1 MVDFEKNIEK
11 VSRYSR
17 FFNRSINNV
26 ELLSYLRE
34 GSDQELNVDEFSF
47 LKKQKISNE
56 QTLFKELR
64 LAREKLITKIIYQ
77 DLCNMIN
84 YHQVVKVMSEFADI
98 AIQTVFNFYSKILD
112 INKNDFYIF
121 ALGKLGGME
130 LNVSSDIDLIFAF
143 NNKNNTSEEYK
154 LSCLNLAKKIIHA
167 LEHRSEHG
175 FVFRVDMRLR
185 PHGNEGSLVPTL
197 NFLEDYYLNFGREWE
212 RYAWIK
218 GRVVVGD
225 VRVINETI
233 KPFVFRKY
241 LDFKT
246 ISEIRNL
253 KKLIKKDLDK
263 KNKGVDVKLGDGGIR
278 EIEFMTQ
285 AMQLIRGGKIPSIQI
300 NQTLRC
306 LDALS
311 EENLIS
317 NKDKNY
323 LRDAYIF
330 YRNIEHRIQY
340 QDDKQTHI
348 IPTGKDLENLA
359 KSFGLSH
366 KEFLKKLT
374 QYQNDISKKFSMLFR
389 ESSGINQ
396 KEYSLKMEHRNILDN
411 YLKSAKYSRLQPA
424 TQERFV
430 VLAGIL
436 GDEIDSE
443 CHSDQIFIKVFD
455 LLESIASRSNYIA
468 FFYEYQDSFRKVIN
482 FASRSIW
489 VIDFIKKHPILI
501 DDLII
506 NHNFTSTDYKKL
518 TTKVLNDLNKED
530 DLGYQ
535 LDYIR
540 DLKHKLIFQLAV
552 SEINKIVSLQEVSD
566 ELTNIADFFINL
578 TIEFIKSKNKN
589 SRIFE
594 HFSVIGYGKYG
605 AKEMGYGSD
614 LDIVFLYDDENAE
627 FDKSEFIAIAKKLS
641 TWLTS
646 YTNSGVLYELDLTLR
661 PNGNNGLLVSSF
673 AAYEKYQTQEAWTW
687 EHQALS
693 KARFSYGKETLE
705 RKFNN
710 IKVSVLKKIRDVSSL
725 KKEIYEMREKMYAN
739 SNSQAIKMFDIKND
753 PGGLVD
759 IEFLVQ
765 YFILGFANQFDELL
779 ENKGNLALLESLK
792 NQALIDVNDFDILH
806 MSYITFRKKTHEIA
820 LNNSNKFVTDEE
832 NLIKISKK
840 VQSIFKKYLA

>member
-1 MVDFEKNIEK
+1 
-11 VSRYSR
+11 
-17 FFNRSINNV
+17 
-26 ELLSYLRE
+26 
-34 GSDQELNVDEFSF
+34 
-47 LKKQKISNE
+47 
-56 QTLFKELR
+56 
-64 LAREKLITKIIYQ
+64 
-77 DLCNMIN
+77 
-84 YHQVVKVMSEFADI
+84 
-98 AIQTVFNFYSKILD
+98 
-112 INKNDFYIF
+112 
-121 ALGKLGGME
+121 
-130 LNVSSDIDLIFAF
+130 
-143 NNKNNTSEEYK
+143 
-154 LSCLNLAKKIIHA
+154 
-167 LEHRSEHG
+167 
-175 FVFRVDMRLR
+175 MRLR

-359 KSFGLSH
+359 QSFGLSH

-374 QYQNDISKKFSMLFR
+374 QHQNDISKKFSMLFR

-396 KEYSLKMEHRNILDN
+396 KEYSLKMEHRSILDN